1 MQSMVSREYTFDP
14 LRTVE
19 NQEGE
24 LGEEENREDD
34 TRQPTTLLSA
44 CRALCVY
51 ALLELADSF

>member
-1 MQSMVSREYTFDP
+1 MQSMVSREYAFDP

-24 LGEEENREDD
+24 LGEDD
-34 TRQPTTLLSA
+34 TRQPTTLLSV

-51 ALLELADSF
+51 ALLDLADSF